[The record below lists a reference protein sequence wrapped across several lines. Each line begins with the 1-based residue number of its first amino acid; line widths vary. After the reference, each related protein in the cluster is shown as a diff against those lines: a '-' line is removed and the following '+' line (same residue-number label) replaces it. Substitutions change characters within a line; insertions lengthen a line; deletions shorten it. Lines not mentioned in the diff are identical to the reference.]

1 MKRLLPFVL
10 LLSLLYSCR
19 SNRMVSEERDLSSL
33 INRLNKKGSDDKL
46 MADIINVYNSG
57 YLKASQRLANYQ
69 YDPVPAKW
77 DKLIAEL
84 EGIQRMYDIVNRNAY
99 AIRTVK
105 PVNVYPRLMATKDS
119 AANDFYYYASDQMLL
134 NTRQG
139 NREAFY
145 GFDKAQQYVPNYRDA
160 ATRMK
165 EAFDK
170 SIVQVLVNNFEYD
183 VMGLGNFGWSSLNGR
198 DRQYHS
204 NMIRDLGGQ
213 NSNSIPAR
221 FYDQYELRRNGKSP
235 DYVVDLIWRSV
246 RFDQGIDRS
255 RNYNRS
261 KKIETGKDT
270 ANKPIYTTV
279 VATVYVTERELTATG
294 DLNLIIT
301 NTDNREQVLWDRL
314 PSNYRYTYEYAKY
327 TGDKRALEDS
337 DWTLINRNNNQPLPS
352 KDEAM
357 GELIRKV
364 YDQTVNRIRNT
375 VSW

>member
-1 MKRLLPFVL
+1 
-10 LLSLLYSCR
+10 
-19 SNRMVSEERDLSSL
+19 
-33 INRLNKKGSDDKL
+33 
-46 MADIINVYNSG
+46 
-57 YLKASQRLANYQ
+57 
-69 YDPVPAKW
+69 
-77 DKLIAEL
+77 
-84 EGIQRMYDIVNRNAY
+84 
-99 AIRTVK
+99 
-105 PVNVYPRLMATKDS
+105 
-119 AANDFYYYASDQMLL
+119 
-134 NTRQG
+134 
-139 NREAFY
+139 
-145 GFDKAQQYVPNYRDA
+145 
-160 ATRMK
+160 
-165 EAFDK
+165 
-170 SIVQVLVNNFEYD
+170 
-183 VMGLGNFGWSSLNGR
+183 MGMGNFGWSSLNGR

-213 NSNSIPAR
+213 GSNSIPAR

-235 DYVVDLIWRSV
+235 DYVVDLIWRNV
-246 RFDQGIDRS
+246 RFDQGLDRS

-279 VATVYVTERELTATG
+279 MATVYVTERELTATG
-294 DLNLIIT
+294 DLNVIIT

-352 KDEAM
+352 RDEAM